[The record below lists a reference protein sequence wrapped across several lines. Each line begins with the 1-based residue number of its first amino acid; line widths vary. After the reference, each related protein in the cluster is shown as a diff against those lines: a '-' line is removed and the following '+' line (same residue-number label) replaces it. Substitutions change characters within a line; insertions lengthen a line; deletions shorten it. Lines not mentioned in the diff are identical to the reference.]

1 MQQQFVTVLMHG
13 LLFDRYAPASAGR
26 SGTTLHV
33 AQMLCHTFLAQT
45 LHTVACGRKDQQPKN
60 TGPELDQAA
69 SNESD
74 EQTKMF

>member
-45 LHTVACGRKDQQPKN
+45 LHTVACGRKDQQR
-60 TGPELDQAA
+60 ELDQAA